1 MMILKE
7 ISIDFTSP
15 VPVYEQIT
23 RNIKQIIAK
32 DLLKVNDPL
41 PSIRELSSFLKINP
55 NTVARAYRDLQQEKI
70 VDGRPGKGFWASSK
84 KTSGKEKV
92 EMLEDDFKK
101 FMEKSIDLGISPE
114 AVSEMIFRFF
124 REEK

>member
-7 ISIDFTSP
+7 ISIDFASP
-15 VPVYEQIT
+15 VPVYEQIK
-23 RNIKQIIAK
+23 RSIKQVIAR
-32 DLLKVNDPL
+32 DLLKIEDPL

-70 VDGRPGKGFWASSK
+70 VDGRPGKGFWVSAK
-84 KTSGKEKV
+84 KTPGREKIG
-92 EMLEDDFKK
+92 MLEDDFKK
-101 FMEKSIDLGISPE
+101 FMEKSIDLGIPPE
-114 AVSEMIFRFF
+114 AVKEMITRFF